1 MSTATLSDARAELV
15 RRRALEGA
23 ATVLERGE
31 ALTFAAVANVSGI
44 AERTLYR
51 HFETREALH
60 VALYEWV
67 NERLDVDRERPTTAE
82 GLARLVRRA
91 FPGFDAMAPVI
102 RELLA
107 APEGRLARLAA
118 NPDRQRAALGVVQH
132 DVAGLPPK
140 QARQV
145 AAVLQ
150 LLTAASTWQALRDY
164 WNMSGAEA
172 AETAVLASELL
183 LEGARARAARLGP
196 AAHERPA
203 ARKTLEK
210 KQPSKRTASKTA
222 GAKKRAATRPQET

>member
-1 MSTATLSDARAELV
+1 MTAVSTVPLADARAELV

-23 ATVLERGE
+23 VVVLERGE
-31 ALTFAAVANVSGI
+31 VLTFAAVASAAGVP
-44 AERTLYR
+44 ERTLYR
-51 HFETREALH
+51 HFQTREALH
-60 VALYEWV
+60 VALYDWV
-67 NERLDVDRERPTTAE
+67 NERLAVDEERPTTAE
-82 GLARLVRRA
+82 ALARLVRRA

-118 NPDRQRAALGVVQH
+118 NPERQRAALGVVAH
-132 DVAGLPPK
+132 DAGGLPSK

-164 WNMSGAEA
+164 WNMDGAEA

-183 LEGARARAARLGP
+183 LEGARARQARLAS
-196 AAHERPA
+196 AAHKPGG
-203 ARKTLEK
+203 T
-210 KQPSKRTASKTA
+210 
-222 GAKKRAATRPQET
+222 KKRAARRPRKE